1 MSRHKD
7 QINCGVIRMRG
18 KTKIIISIIIA
29 AIAIPFAIYT
39 VSPLVL
45 NTVVDEPDPVSTLSE
60 FQEYMNLSEEERF
73 QVAKNMTM
81 EKAMMIGIMAA
92 KKNTTINENIC
103 SPIIQQPINNSL
115 TGTFLGIGDGFHKVE
130 GLAKVIEVV
139 GGAEI
144 LRLEDFKATN
154 GPDLYVYLSED
165 KSASD
170 FVNVGRL
177 KGNVGNQN
185 YEIPEGTDLSKYNTV
200 LIWCRAFSFLF
211 GSAQLS

>member
-1 MSRHKD
+1 MRRNT
-7 QINCGVIRMRG
+7 IIVI
-18 KTKIIISIIIA
+18 SVIIA
-29 AIAIPFAIYT
+29 VIAMSFAIYT
-39 VSPLVL
+39 ISPLFVS
-45 NTVVDEPDPVSTLSE
+45 TVVDEPVPVSALSE
-60 FQEYMNLSEEERF
+60 FQKYMNLSEEERI
-73 QVAKNMTM
+73 QVAKNMTR

-92 KKNTTINENIC
+92 KQNTTINENIAV
-103 SPIIQQPINNSL
+103 PITPQSTNNAL
-115 TGTFLGIGDGFHKVE
+115 TGTFIGIGDGFHKVE
-130 GLAKVIEVV
+130 GVAKVIRL
-139 GGAEI
+139 GSGAEI

-185 YEIPEGTDLSKYNTV
+185 YEIPVGADLSKYNTV

>member
-1 MSRHKD
+1 MRRNT
-7 QINCGVIRMRG
+7 IIVI
-18 KTKIIISIIIA
+18 SVIIA
-29 AIAIPFAIYT
+29 LIAIPFTIYT
-39 VSPLVL
+39 ISPLFVS
-45 NTVVDEPDPVSTLSE
+45 TVVDEPVPVSALSE
-60 FQEYMNLSEEERF
+60 FQKYMNLSEEERI
-73 QVAKNMTM
+73 QVAKNMTR

-92 KKNTTINENIC
+92 KQNTTINENMAV
-103 SPIIQQPINNSL
+103 PITPQSTNNTL
-115 TGTFLGIGDGFHKVE
+115 TGTFIGIGDGFHKVE
-130 GLAKVIEVV
+130 GEAKVIRL
-139 GGAEI
+139 GSGAEI

-165 KSASD
+165 KSVSD

-185 YEIPEGTDLSKYNTV
+185 YEIPDGADLSKYNTV

>member
-1 MSRHKD
+1 
-7 QINCGVIRMRG
+7 MRG
-18 KTKIIISIIIA
+18 KTKIIIGIIIA
-29 AIAIPFAIYT
+29 AIAIPIAVYT
-39 VSPLVL
+39 ISPLFVS
-45 NTVVDEPDPVSTLSE
+45 TVVDEPVPVSALSE
-60 FQEYMNLSEEERF
+60 FQKYMNLSEEERI
-73 QVAKNMTM
+73 QAAKNMTR
-81 EKAMMIGIMAA
+81 EEAMMIGIMAA
-92 KKNTTINENIC
+92 KQNTTINENI
-103 SPIIQQPINNSL
+103 SAEITQLSTNNTL
-115 TGTFLGIGDGFHKVE
+115 TGTFMGIGDGFHKVE
-130 GLAKVIEVV
+130 GIAKVIRPG

-154 GPDLYVYLSED
+154 GPDLYVYLSGD
-165 KSASD
+165 KSATD